1 MLRGDAQS
9 VVEQSLG
16 QEPAQQLLA
25 LVAVERLSRLP
36 VLDHL
41 DAPEESGSTDVT
53 DNGDVVELFK
63 RLLKGNLFK
72 QLQLMT
78 GRR

>member
-25 LVAVERLSRLP
+25 LVAVERFSRLP
-36 VLDHL
+36 VLHHF
-41 DAPEESGSTDVT
+41 DAPKEAGASDVA
-53 DNGDVVELFK
+53 DDGDVVQLLQ
-63 RLLKGNLFK
+63 RLLKRHLPI
-72 QLQLMT
+72 
-78 GRR
+78 